1 MARPSPAR
9 QPWPGRPRSPLTSL
23 TSRWSLQRLEKFESR
38 FVVNTIILT
47 RLEEE
52 EIQEKKEETSP
63 AIENSHI

>member
-1 MARPSPAR
+1 M
-9 QPWPGRPRSPLTSL
+9 TSL